1 MQRRYIHYGFPG
13 YTQLPTVFSML
24 RGAFRVM
31 EIQVV
36 TIILLYNPVMP
47 LLWVSLAFLTGIALN
62 GMFRLPPDIWVLAT
76 SIPAIVIWGISKRTT
91 RINASAAWIL
101 IAVLAALL
109 LGAGR
114 YQLTIH
120 KLTPSDA
127 AWFNDRK
134 YDMLVTG
141 WIDEPPDYRDTY
153 TNLRIHVQQVDTG
166 EDLFNAGGLI
176 LVRVPPDQIYHYG
189 DIVRLRGRLQT
200 PPVNEEFSYREY
212 LARQGVLSY
221 MPNAEATLLPG
232 RGGNPFSAAIY
243 AIKEKSLENI
253 YRFLPDPEASL
264 LAGILLGVD
273 NGLSAPLQQA
283 FKDTGTAHVIAIS
296 GFNISII
303 SGIFVTLFNRILG
316 RWRGAFAAVLAIV
329 FYTILVGASA
339 AVLRAA
345 AMGTVSILA
354 VQFGRRQSGLNTLAF
369 VAALM
374 ALLNPLMIWD
384 VGFQLSFFAT
394 LGLILYGEPFQQA
407 AERFIIH
414 FTSPKT
420 AEYLVQPVSQFV
432 LLTFA
437 AQLTTIPIMAYHFKQ
452 ISLVSF
458 IANPFILPP
467 QSTVMIVGGLAVISS
482 LLFPPLGQLM
492 AWISWPLTA
501 YTIRMVELFDTVP
514 HDVIYLGSSS
524 LAFVFL
530 FYATLLTVTFTGSRI
545 KEFFL
550 SLQERF
556 RYLST
561 ATIFTVLFICAL
573 LLWRAVVTG
582 PDGKLHITFL
592 NVGSADAVLIET
604 PSGRHI
610 LINGGPSLSSLSD
623 ALGRRVPLV
632 DRSLDWLIVASTSDN
647 QLSSLTRVLDR
658 YPPKN
663 VLWSGNQQASFSS
676 RDLDQWLTGHSIP
689 VTQAAQGQVFD
700 LGQGATLKVLSV
712 SPLGATL
719 LIEWNGFRALL
730 PIGENF
736 DTLDQLEYGNAIGP
750 VTVLSLAQSGYAP
763 LSPVDWID
771 NLNPQLTVLSVA
783 ADDKDGLPSQE
794 TLDALAE
801 HALLRTYRNGWIE
814 ITTDGRDMWVQV
826 EKK

>member
-1 MQRRYIHYGFPG
+1 
-13 YTQLPTVFSML
+13 
-24 RGAFRVM
+24 
-31 EIQVV
+31 
-36 TIILLYNPVMP
+36 MP

-62 GMFRLPPDIWVLAT
+62 GMFRLPPNIWALAAL
-76 SIPAIVIWGISKRTT
+76 IPAIIIWGLSKRFA
-91 RINASAAWIL
+91 NLKSSAAWII
-101 IAVLAALL
+101 IAALAALL

-134 YDMLVTG
+134 YDLLIKG
-141 WIDEPPDYRDTY
+141 WVVEPPDYRDTY
-153 TNLRIHVQQVDTG
+153 TNLRIRVQQVDTG
-166 EDLFNAGGLI
+166 EDSFDVGGLF
-176 LVRVPPDQIYHYG
+176 LARVPPDQVYHYG
-189 DIVRLRGRLQT
+189 DIVRLRGKLQT
-200 PPVNEEFSYREY
+200 PPVNEEFSYRDY
-212 LARQGVLSY
+212 LARQGILSY

-232 RGGNPFSAAIY
+232 RAGNPIVAAIY
-243 AIKEKSLENI
+243 AVKEKSLENV
-253 YRFLPDPEASL
+253 YRLFPDPEASL

-273 NGLSAPLQQA
+273 NGLSATLQQA
-283 FKDTGTAHVIAIS
+283 FKDTGTAHIIAIS

-303 SGIFVTLFNRILG
+303 AGIFVMLFSRFLGPRRGAVAAILG
-316 RWRGAFAAVLAIV
+316 IA
-329 FYTILVGASA
+329 FYTFLVGASA
-339 AVLRAA
+339 AVVRAA
-345 AMGTVSILA
+345 SMGTLSLFAMQV
-354 VQFGRRQSGLNTLAF
+354 GRRQQGLNTLAF

-374 ALLNPLMIWD
+374 ALWNPLIIWD

-407 AERFIIH
+407 AERFIIR
-414 FTSPKT
+414 FTSIET
-420 AEYLVQPVSQFV
+420 AEYLVQPLSEFI

-437 AQLTTIPIMAYHFKQ
+437 AQLTTIPIMAYQFKQ

-458 IANPFILPP
+458 IANPFILPAQP
-467 QSTVMIVGGLAVISS
+467 AVMIVGGLAVIAS
-482 LLFPPLGQLM
+482 LIFLPLGQLL

-501 YTIRMVELFDTVP
+501 YTIRMVELFDSVP
-514 HDVIYLGSSS
+514 HGVVYLGSFS
-524 LAFVFL
+524 LAFVFI
-530 FYATLLTVTFTGSRI
+530 FYAALLTMTFSGSRL

-550 SLQERF
+550 SLQQRF
-556 RYLST
+556 RYLSV
-561 ATIFTVLFICAL
+561 AMIFTALFICAL
-573 LLWRAVVTG
+573 LVWRAIVSG

-604 PSGRHI
+604 PAGRHI

-623 ALGRRVPLV
+623 ALGRRVSPI
-632 DRSLDWLIVASTSDN
+632 DRSLDWLIVASTNDS
-647 QLSSLTRVLDR
+647 QLSSLSRTLDR

-676 RDLDQWLTGHSIP
+676 RDLDKWLSDHSIP
-689 VTQAAQGQVFD
+689 ITQAKQNQTLD

-712 SPLGATL
+712 SPLGSTL

-736 DTLDQLEYGNAIGP
+736 DTLDQLEYGNSVGP
-750 VTVLSLAQSGYAP
+750 VAVLSLAQSGYAP

-771 NLNPQLTVLSVA
+771 NLNPQLTILSVA
-783 ADDKDGLPSQE
+783 AGDKDGLPNQE
-794 TLDALAE
+794 TLDALAK
-801 HALLRTYRNGWIE
+801 HSLLRTDQNGWIE
-814 ITTDGRDMWVQV
+814 ITTDGKQMWAQA